1 MIFTFASNVES
12 MESNFLGFSL
22 PFRSIRVVMLSKYF
36 RRLASCFLGP
46 SHVGSKTCNQTA
58 AMHKKTNKKNKS
70 PDRCM
75 EVLHHDGPTDRP
87 TTYTSNNNNFGHAL
101 TISPSPFLSFSLNL
115 LTLPPSFSIDKPRK
129 KPTRY
134 IINIGGEII
143 SKGTKS

>member
-58 AMHKKTNKKNKS
+58 AMHKKNKQKNKS
-70 PDRCM
+70 PDRC
-75 EVLHHDGPTDRP
+75 PTDRP

-101 TISPSPFLSFSLNL
+101 TISSSPFLSFSLNF

-143 SKGTKS
+143 SKGIKS